1 MIRIREADQAD
12 VDVLVDIIRTA
23 NQVVADQL
31 GLTLDNAPTH
41 PSNCQP
47 DWIKRDFSRGIT
59 YYILEG
65 DDYPIGC
72 VAFEQSENRVCY
84 LERLAVRPSDQKQGY
99 GSQLVE
105 FFFTK
110 AKALDNKKV
119 SVAMIQEH
127 ESLLRWYR
135 KLGFV
140 ETSFKRFEHLPFT
153 VQFLEYPL

>member
-12 VDVLVDIIRTA
+12 VDVLAEMIRSANHVVA
-23 NQVVADQL
+23 NQL
-31 GLTLDNAPTH
+31 GFNADNAPTH
-41 PSNCQP
+41 PSNCRSK
-47 DWIKRDFSRGIT
+47 WIERDFTRGIL
-59 YYILEG
+59 YFILEV
-65 DDYPIGC
+65 DDRPVGC

-119 SVAMIQEH
+119 SVAMIREH

>member
-1 MIRIREADQAD
+1 MVRIREADVSD

-84 LERLAVRPSDQKQGY
+84 LERLAVRPSYQKQGF
-99 GSQLVE
+99 GKRLVE
-105 FFFTK
+105 LF
-110 AKALDNKKV
+110 
-119 SVAMIQEH
+119 
-127 ESLLRWYR
+127 LRKPKLWGMR
-135 KLGFV
+135 K
-140 ETSFKRFEHLPFT
+140 
-153 VQFLEYPL
+153 